1 MADADFRIDHPL
13 LQGLTLLGRGEHSM
27 VFAKDDERVYKLT
40 DCPAAYA
47 ILTAEDRPTG
57 EHYPKVFQDFG
68 VVDHAPS
75 GPLYLVE
82 MERLEPLQAGTAAW
96 LMATDLQQAYMQSCR
111 SWYQLGENMAAMAF
125 NSMLRTPLGLS
136 ADVHSALEDLHR
148 FMEENQI
155 RPDLLNRNNMMVR
168 RDGTLVFSDP
178 VFV

>member
-1 MADADFRIDHPL
+1 MVEADFRIDHPM
-13 LQGLTLLGRGEHSM
+13 LQNLPVVGRGEHSV
-27 VFAKDDERVYKLT
+27 VFAKDGERVYKLT

-47 ILTAEDRPTG
+47 ILTAPDRPRG
-57 EHYPKVFQDFG
+57 CHYPQVFQDFG
-68 VVDHAPS
+68 VVGRAPS

-96 LMATDLQQAYMQSCR
+96 LMATSVQQAYMESCR
-111 SWYQLGENMAAMAF
+111 AWYQLGENMAAMAF
-125 NSMLRTPLGLS
+125 HSMLRTPLGLS
-136 ADVHSALEDLHR
+136 ADVHSALEDLRR